1 MHSFSLSIFF
11 SLEILGIRVDILELY
26 QFIANHLDD
35 DGEKTNLH
43 MNEIIC
49 CSPSEVFQ

>member
-1 MHSFSLSIFF
+1 MHSFSFYI
-11 SLEILGIRVDILELY
+11 EIPVIRVDILELY
-26 QFIANHLDD
+26 QFTANHWKN

-49 CSPSEVFQ
+49 CSPSESFH